1 MSTPFTRDVAHAAA
15 AVLAIRKGYSDVL
28 ALITSSGPWSPAAF
42 AAVDVAASS
51 DAHVT
56 GCYVDASLRSLRGR
70 DAEPTVMALLAEVP
84 KASRD
89 DYDAFSAFAH
99 ARGVHHVSW
108 MCAPMGPAWTMRS
121 LGAWHDLIVLER
133 DLVEP
138 SLLVDV
144 LGEAL
149 LTCRAPCLVLPPSW
163 DKPLSFKR
171 IVAGWNG
178 GIEAARA
185 IHAALPLAQMA
196 ERVTILR
203 DSALAEADEDQPAQL
218 FDPVAYLRGHSVEVS
233 ERQLDASP
241 LTAGKAMLAESAR
254 LGADCLVMGA
264 YGHARTRERV
274 LGGATRHILQ
284 HADIPVLMQH

>member
-1 MSTPFTRDVAHAAA
+1 MSMPFARDVARAAA
-15 AVLAIRKGYSDVL
+15 STLAIRKGYSDIL

-42 AAVDVAASS
+42 AAIDVAASS

-56 GCYVDASLRSLRGR
+56 GCYVDASVRSLRGR
-70 DAEPTVMALLAEVP
+70 DAEPTVMALLTEIP
-84 KASRD
+84 RASRD

-108 MCAPMGPAWTMRS
+108 MCAQRAPAWTMRS
-121 LGAWHDLIVLER
+121 MGAWHDLIVLER

-149 LTCRAPCLVLPPSW
+149 LTCRTPCLVLPPRW

-171 IVAGWNG
+171 IVIGWNG

-185 IHAALPLAQMA
+185 IHASLPLAQMA
-196 ERVTILR
+196 EQVTILR
-203 DSALAEADEDQPAQL
+203 DSALTEADEDQQAPPL
-218 FDPVAYLRGHSVEVS
+218 DPVTYLRGHGVEVS
-233 ERQLDASP
+233 EKVLDTSP

-254 LGADCLVMGA
+254 LCADCLVMGA

-284 HADIPVLMQH
+284 HAEIPVLMQH

>member
-1 MSTPFTRDVAHAAA
+1 MSTTLLEDPVRTATCPITV
-15 AVLAIRKGYSDVL
+15 RKGYSDIL
-28 ALITSSGPWSPAAF
+28 ALVTSAGPWSPAAF
-42 AAVDVAASS
+42 AGVDVAALFG
-51 DAHVT
+51 AHVT
-56 GCYVDASLRSLRGR
+56 GCYVDLSLRSLRGA
-70 DAEPTVMALLAEVP
+70 DDEPTVMALLMDVP
-84 KASRD
+84 QASRD

-108 MCAPMGPAWTMRS
+108 MCAQAAPARMMRS

-133 DLVEP
+133 DLVES

-149 LTCRAPCLVLPPSW
+149 LTCRAPCLVLPPRW

-171 IVAGWNG
+171 IVIGWNG

-185 IHAALPLAQMA
+185 IHASLPLAQMA
-196 ERVTILR
+196 GHVTVLR
-203 DSALAEADEDQPAQL
+203 DSALADVGEDQPPQPL
-218 FDPVAYLRGHSVEVS
+218 DPVAYLHRHSVEVS
-233 ERQLDASP
+233 GKVLDASP
-241 LTAGKAMLAESAR
+241 LIAGKAILAEVAR

-274 LGGATRHILQ
+274 LGGATRHVLQ
-284 HADIPVLMQH
+284 HAEIPVLMQH

>member
-1 MSTPFTRDVAHAAA
+1 MSMPFARNVARAAA
-15 AVLAIRKGYSDVL
+15 SALAVRKGYSDVL

-51 DAHVT
+51 GAHVT

-70 DAEPTVMALLAEVP
+70 DAEPTVMALLTELP

-89 DYDAFSAFAH
+89 DYDAFAAFAH

-108 MCAPMGPAWTMRS
+108 MCAQMPPAWTMRS

-133 DLVEP
+133 DIVEP

-149 LTCRAPCLVLPPSW
+149 LTCRAPCLVLPPHW
-163 DKPLSFKR
+163 DRPLSFRR

-185 IHAALPLAQMA
+185 IHASLPLAQMA
-196 ERVTILR
+196 GHVTILR
-203 DSALAEADEDQPAQL
+203 DSALVDGSEDQPSQSL
-218 FDPVAYLRGHSVEVS
+218 DPVAYFRSHGVEAGEKV
-233 ERQLDASP
+233 LDASP
-241 LTAGKAMLAESAR
+241 LTAGKTMLAESAR

-284 HADIPVLMQH
+284 HAEIPVLMQH